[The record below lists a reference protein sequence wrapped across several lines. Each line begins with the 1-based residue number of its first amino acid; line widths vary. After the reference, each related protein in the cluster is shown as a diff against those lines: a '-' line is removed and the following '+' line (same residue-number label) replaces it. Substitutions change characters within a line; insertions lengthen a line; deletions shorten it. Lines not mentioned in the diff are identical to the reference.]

1 MRLSTSHLKF
11 NYGPDGMPTGCVE
24 TIHFTRTDMPP
35 VYAAAVAESPLCVD
49 VYESEHVVIARYE
62 YNDT

>member
-11 NYGPDGMPTGCVE
+11 SYGPNHLPNGCVE

-35 VYAAAVAESPLCVD
+35 VYADAVKASPYCVD
-49 VYESEHVVIARYE
+49 VYVSDHVVIVRYE
-62 YNDT
+62 YND